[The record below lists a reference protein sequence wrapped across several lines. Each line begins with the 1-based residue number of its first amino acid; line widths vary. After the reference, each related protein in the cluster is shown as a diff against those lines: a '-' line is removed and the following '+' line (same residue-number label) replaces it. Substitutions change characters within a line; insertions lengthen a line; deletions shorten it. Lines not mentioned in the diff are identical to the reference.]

1 MQLKTVY
8 QSSDG
13 QFLFLEQQLLGECVY
28 LNVYSNDEH
37 VGEVE
42 RVIRTV
48 KERV

>member
-13 QFLFLEQQLLGECVY
+13 QFLFLEQRLLGEGIH
-28 LNVYSNDEH
+28 LNVYSNDEN

-42 RVIRTV
+42 RVILTV